1 MLDYFNLVFTYI
13 FIGEMALKFL
23 VLGPFGYLGYISN
36 FFDFLIVSFSIMD
49 IVLESRVSDGGG
61 TGRG

>member
-1 MLDYFNLVFTYI
+1 
-13 FIGEMALKFL
+13 MALKFL